1 MNKVY
6 VIACCTVMVVSLAL
20 GIFAF
25 VTRGGED
32 SNITIV
38 RTPAQAEAEWP
49 PAVFNPMSLIVELP
63 ETPNLAEGRPVH
75 ATSFTDVYVPANAV
89 DGTVTSYWESH
100 GFPADFTITLDG
112 VHQVSTV
119 AVSVNPSLL
128 WEARS
133 QAFEV
138 LVSTDNVNFNTVVPH
153 ALHDFDPLTGNTV
166 RLDFAPTAAQY
177 VRVHFTAN
185 TATRTM
191 GAQAAA
197 IRVFGS

>member
-1 MNKVY
+1 MNKLYLIV
-6 VIACCTVMVVSLAL
+6 CCTVIVASLAA
-20 GIFAF
+20 GIVAF
-25 VTRGGED
+25 VVRDGGE

-38 RTPAQAEAEWP
+38 RPPQQTEAEWP
-49 PAVFNPMSLIVELP
+49 PAVFNPLSLIVELP
-63 ETPNLAEGRPVH
+63 ATPNLAEGRPVH
-75 ATSFTDVYVPANAV
+75 ATSFTDVYIPANAV
-89 DGTVTSYWESH
+89 DGTVTSYWESN

-119 AVSVNPSLL
+119 AVQVNPSLL

-138 LVSTDNVNFNTVVPH
+138 LVSTDGVNFTTVVPH

-166 RLDFAPTAAQY
+166 RLDFPATAAQY